1 MQELTLD
8 ELMAVSG
15 GDTVPASCS
24 ANGTSCSCP
33 TGYYPATVNGQIVCA
48 RPH

>member
-15 GDTVPASCS
+15 GDTVPATSTGS
-24 ANGTSCSCP
+24 GTYSCP
-33 TGYYPATVNGQIVCA
+33 TGYYPAVVNGQVVCA